1 MTFHEVKLHPSR
13 KVNIRVLVIA
23 NLISGLIIGFYNVI
37 LQPFIVKL
45 IESTGKHVNPEETL
59 GMIMTL
65 ASLIQIIPMIFAS
78 KISDKIGRKRVV
90 IGSFIFLPISMVL
103 FGTSGLL
110 SIKYSFSYYSFR
122 ASFPLGT
129 AFFSVITVTSFPAT
143 YALAVAFLGLSCTS
157 IAFGFGDP
165 AGSALVAESAEKK
178 KTASSFSV
186 INLAFYAT
194 GLIGPL
200 VIRILTNKIE
210 IWVYF
215 FVLAALRLIMFLYQL
230 FALKEPHII
239 PDFTPSVF
247 KQFRQSLKAIYQMF
261 LQMFRSI
268 ALYLS
273 IPYYFIMRRSIQSE
287 RSDYY
292 KEVETNL
299 KLFGDIFRNPGV
311 PYAIGFFIL
320 DALTWGLSISIF
332 WGSLVTQYNYD
343 EGNIAVLQ
351 LVFNVSTLIFFI
363 PVTKISDKLKKTELL
378 LISQL
383 TGGLFFISNIIAYFT
398 LPQYRLY
405 IIMIGW
411 VGMGAS
417 VAFWM
422 PGIMSIL
429 TNFDKKRRAE
439 TYGMVQGLHQVGW
452 FPTAFLAGIIIAR
465 INFLAVFIISMVL
478 LPFNL
483 LMAWKFPTK
492 DESEEEDS
500 IEKIGSN

>member
-1 MTFHEVKLHPSR
+1 MAIPEVNLHPSR
-13 KVNIRVLVIA
+13 RVNIRVLVVA
-23 NLISGLIIGFYNVI
+23 NLISGLIFGFYNVI

-45 IESTGKHVNPEETL
+45 IESTGKNVNPEETL
-59 GMIMTL
+59 GLIMT
-65 ASLIQIIPMIFAS
+65 AAALIQILPMIFAS
-78 KISDKIGRKRVV
+78 KISDKIGRKRV
-90 IGSFIFLPISMVL
+90 ILGSFIFLPVSMLL

-110 SIKYSFSYYSFR
+110 SIKYPFSYYSFGANFPLKI
-122 ASFPLGT
+122 ASFSEIVT
-129 AFFSVITVTSFPAT
+129 TSFPVT
-143 YALAVAFLGLSCTS
+143 YALAVAFLGLSCVS

-178 KTASSFSV
+178 KTASSFSI

-200 VIRILTNKIE
+200 VIRVLTDRIE

-215 FVLAALRLIMFLYQL
+215 YVLAVLRLIMFLYQL

-239 PDFTPSVF
+239 KDYTSSIS
-247 KQFRQSLKAIYQMF
+247 KQFLQSLIAVYQMF
-261 LQMFRSI
+261 LQMFKSVF
-268 ALYLS
+268 LYLS
-273 IPYYFIMRRSIQSE
+273 IPYYFIKRRKKQSV

-292 KEVETNL
+292 NEVETNL
-299 KLFGDIFRNPGV
+299 TLFRDIFRNPGV

-332 WGSLVTQYNYD
+332 WGSLVTQYDFN

-351 LVFNVSTLIFFI
+351 LAFSVSTLLIFI

-378 LISQL
+378 LLSQI
-383 TGGLFFISNIIAYFT
+383 TGSLFFTTNIIAYFT

-439 TYGMVQGLHQVGW
+439 TYGMVQGLHQLGW
-452 FPTAFLAGIIIAR
+452 FPTAILAGVIISR
-465 INFLAVFIISMVL
+465 VNFLAVFIISMVL

-483 LMAWKFPTK
+483 LMAWKFPVK
-492 DESEEEDS
+492 EEKEDEEKAVED
-500 IEKIGSN
+500 

>member
-1 MTFHEVKLHPSR
+1 MTFREVKLHPSR

-45 IESTGKHVNPEETL
+45 IESTGKQVNPEETL

-65 ASLIQIIPMIFAS
+65 ASLIQIIPLIFAS
-78 KISDKIGRKRVV
+78 KISDKIGRKRVI

-129 AFFSVITVTSFPAT
+129 AFFSVITATSFPET

-215 FVLAALRLIMFLYQL
+215 FILAALRLIMFLYQL

-239 PDFTPSVF
+239 LDFTPSVF
-247 KQFRQSLKAIYQMF
+247 KQFLQSLKAIHQMF
-261 LQMFRSI
+261 LQMFKSI

-273 IPYYFIMRRSIQSE
+273 IPYYFIMRRKNIN
-287 RSDYY
+287 
-292 KEVETNL
+292 VLIL
-299 KLFGDIFRNPGV
+299 K
-311 PYAIGFFIL
+311 
-320 DALTWGLSISIF
+320 TS
-332 WGSLVTQYNYD
+332 
-343 EGNIAVLQ
+343 
-351 LVFNVSTLIFFI
+351 
-363 PVTKISDKLKKTELL
+363 
-378 LISQL
+378 
-383 TGGLFFISNIIAYFT
+383 
-398 LPQYRLY
+398 
-405 IIMIGW
+405 
-411 VGMGAS
+411 
-417 VAFWM
+417 
-422 PGIMSIL
+422 
-429 TNFDKKRRAE
+429 
-439 TYGMVQGLHQVGW
+439 
-452 FPTAFLAGIIIAR
+452 
-465 INFLAVFIISMVL
+465 
-478 LPFNL
+478 
-483 LMAWKFPTK
+483 
-492 DESEEEDS
+492 
-500 IEKIGSN
+500 